1 MKKGDIV
8 LITFPFTDLSGNKNR
23 PALILVDTPSHVI
36 VAFIS
41 TQTKWKNE
49 SDIFLSPNEENRLK
63 KDSIIRLDKLA
74 SIDKDLILGKL
85 GKIRFQELQEI
96 DKKLIQLFNISSDF

>member
-1 MKKGDIV
+1 MIKGDIV
-8 LITFPFTDLSGNKNR
+8 LIPFPFTDLSGNKNR
-23 PALILVDTPSHVI
+23 PGLILVIAPSHVI

-49 SDIFLSPNEENRLK
+49 SDIFLFPNKENNLK

-74 SIDKDLILGKL
+74 SIDKDLILGRL
-85 GKIRFQELQEI
+85 GKI
-96 DKKLIQLFNISSDF
+96 SS